1 MYDAHIDH
9 HAPRVSVVMPVHNAA
24 RFLATT
30 LASVQAQ
37 SMPDWELVAVD
48 DGSTDG
54 SAEIL
59 AEAAKHDTRI
69 RPASTHDSH
78 GKGSKGAGVARNL
91 GMDIATGR
99 YVAFLDA
106 DDLWH
111 PDKLELHLGW
121 LESQSLVAAKEDR
134 GSASSVALSFT
145 AYQRV
150 EMDAGATAAMFD
162 GVGVP
167 DSISY
172 VQLLATNVIGCSTV
186 ILDRSILGEMR
197 MPKLRLRQD
206 FAFWLNILQKHGPG
220 RGLPLALTTYR
231 RHIGQM
237 SGDKRTAARA
247 TWAMYRDELNFGRIK
262 ASWYFSRYALQ
273 GILRHR
279 APGLARTFG
288 LLQNPIQPGSSEA
301 ICHELLARGQ
311 PVLTVAIATTSVR
324 LRQIDIAAL
333 PALQGV
339 TYQVFVQGVEPN
351 EMPPSPRAD
360 VRLTASNGHGA
371 ARNRNAALQSV
382 TTPLLLFADDD
393 LQFEPAGLKALIS
406 RFAALP
412 DADFVCARIG
422 DESGNPRK
430 RYSLDAVPVRWWN
443 SAKTGTPELALRPER
458 FRARNIW
465 FDEAFGAGMPDYLGD
480 EYIFL
485 CDAMRAGLRGMHV
498 ALVLARHDT
507 DSSGTRNSAHSM
519 AIRKT
524 VLIRA
529 LGSRKSRFARLAF
542 AVRHWRSFPDLRS
555 FLRFL

>member
-1 MYDAHIDH
+1 MYDARVD

-59 AEAAKHDTRI
+59 AEAATLDRRI
-69 RPASTHDSH
+69 RPVSTQDSH
-78 GKGSKGAGVARNL
+78 GQNSKGAGLARNL

-111 PDKLELHLGW
+111 PDKLALHLGW
-121 LESQSLVAAKEDR
+121 LENQSLIAAKKE
-134 GSASSVALSFT
+134 GECASSIALTFT
-145 AYQRV
+145 AYRR
-150 EMDAGATAAMFD
+150 DDIDSGAKAAMLD

-172 VQLLATNVIGCSTV
+172 SQLLATNVIGCSTV
-186 ILDRSILGEMR
+186 ILDRAILGEMR

-206 FAFWLNILQKHGPG
+206 FAFWLSILQKHGPG

-237 SGDKRTAARA
+237 SGDKRIAARA

-279 APGLARTFG
+279 APRLAGILG
-288 LLQNPIQPGSSEA
+288 LLQTPILPGSSEA
-301 ICHELLARGQ
+301 RHHEHLARGQ

-333 PALQGV
+333 PELQGV
-339 TYQVFVQGVEPN
+339 IYQVFVQGGKPDD
-351 EMPPSPRAD
+351 MPMSPRVD
-360 VRLTASNGHGA
+360 VRLTASDGHGA
-371 ARNRNAALQSV
+371 ARNRNAALRSV
-382 TTPLLLFADDD
+382 ATPLLLFADDD
-393 LQFEPAGLKALIS
+393 LHFEPAGLKALIA
-406 RFAALP
+406 RFSALP
-412 DADFVCARIG
+412 DADFICARIG
-422 DESGNPRK
+422 DESGSPRK

-465 FDEAFGAGMPDYLGD
+465 FDEAFGAGMPYYLGD

-485 CDAMRAGLRGMHV
+485 CDAMRAGLRGRHS
-498 ALVLARHDT
+498 ALVLARHDK
-507 DSSGTRNSAHSM
+507 DSSGTRNTANSM

-529 LGSRKSRFARLAF
+529 LGRRKSRFARLAF